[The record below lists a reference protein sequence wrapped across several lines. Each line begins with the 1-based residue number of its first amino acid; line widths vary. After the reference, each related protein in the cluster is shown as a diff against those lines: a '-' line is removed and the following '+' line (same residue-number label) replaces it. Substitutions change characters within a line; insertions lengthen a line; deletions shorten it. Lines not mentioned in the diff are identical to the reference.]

1 MKENYFRTSR
11 KTIQKIME
19 ITGENPMSCISQQ
32 GIRELDEIYAMKK
45 VLEALGQTSQ
55 HIDLRRCKNDPPDC
69 RTIDGAGNMV
79 GWEVTELC
87 DAEVENFN
95 ANAAPR
101 EWVYRDW
108 TPADLEVGVRERI
121 LEKNRKIE
129 VAKRKTP
136 PWPYFYVNVVVVTDE
151 IAITK
156 FMAEKLVMKFSTLE
170 ADHIQQAYLL
180 LSYLGESEGCPCIQV
195 R

>member
-1 MKENYFRTSR
+1 
-11 KTIQKIME
+11 ME
-19 ITGENPMSCISQQ
+19 ATDRDPEVCISQKE
-32 GIRELDEIYAMKK
+32 IRELDELYAMKK
-45 VLEALGQTSQ
+45 VLEALGLMSGHT
-55 HIDLRRCKNDPPDC
+55 DLQRCNNDPPDC
-69 RTIDGAGNMV
+69 RTIDAAGNMV

-87 DAEVENFN
+87 DAEVENLN
-95 ANAAPR
+95 AKAVPR
-101 EWVYRDW
+101 ERVYRDW
-108 TPADLEVGVRERI
+108 TPADLEDGVSERI

-129 VAKRKTP
+129 VAKRKAP
-136 PWPYFYVNVVVVTDE
+136 AWPYGCVNVVVVTDE

-156 FMAEKLVMKFSTLE
+156 SMAEALANKFGTLK